1 MGLWVFLLSSIIGYP
16 AMYLFQR
23 LFINTLAESPECK
36 DYPSVISGYLGK
48 NWGILLGALYFVML
62 VIWMFVYSTAIT
74 NDSAS
79 YLHTFG
85 VTEGLLSDSPF
96 YGLVLICI
104 LVAISSRGEKITVQ
118 NLHRHGADQ
127 ATGSGGA
134 GRLYGGYVAS
144 V

>member
-1 MGLWVFLLSSIIGYP
+1 
-16 AMYLFQR
+16 
-23 LFINTLAESPECK
+23 
-36 DYPSVISGYLGK
+36 
-48 NWGILLGALYFVML
+48 ML

-104 LVAISSRGEKITVQ
+104 LVAISHAARNCYSKFRP
-118 NLHRHGADQ
+118 AWC
-127 ATGSGGA
+127 
-134 GRLYGGYVAS
+134 
-144 V
+144 